1 MSKAAKLQ
9 LEILGMGAAQMHD
22 PEQFKANCIEF
33 AVANR
38 NARRRNKK
46 MLKRVAKKNKAVR
59 AALNGAAA
67 QEGNDQ

>member
-9 LEILGMGAAQMHD
+9 LEKLGMGAAQMHD

-38 NARRRNKK
+38 NARRRNQK
-46 MLKRVAKKNKAVR
+46 MLKREARKNKAVR
-59 AALNGAAA
+59 AALSGVSA
-67 QEGNDQ
+67 QKGTDQ